1 VKKPEFPKRK
11 NNKNSQYYRPERMII
26 KGCCKIT
33 GDWNSVLALLY
44 HKACNTFSHC
54 TD

>member
-26 KGCCKIT
+26 KGCCKNRHKNALVIPQK
-33 GDWNSVLALLY
+33 GHGMPKKNSKG
-44 HKACNTFSHC
+44 H
-54 TD
+54 